1 MIFIFTIF
9 NLVHVGCISQQRI
22 KRSNARTNL
31 ATEYLKEGNST
42 DAITTLE
49 MAVELNRKNAKAHE
63 KLALAYS
70 SKGAYELADK
80 SFRKSLKLEDSP
92 ETHNNY
98 GLMLLYQGQY
108 EEAIQH
114 FEAAVRNLTY
124 RNTALALNNLG
135 YTYFLKGDLKSAEF
149 YLRDAVHRAPN
160 LCQARKNLGDVL
172 KAATKYGES
181 INQFQDLKGSCKEMS
196 QVASLEIANNQIE
209 LEQFSLACMELQD
222 LMVVVTDTKLAQS
235 ASDRLSIACQISTH

>member
-1 MIFIFTIF
+1 MIFQIALLYFIGM
-9 NLVHVGCISQQRI
+9 GCISQQRI
-22 KRSNARTNL
+22 KRSEARTNL
-31 ATEYLKEGNST
+31 ATEYLKEGNAT

-80 SFRKSLKLEDSP
+80 SFRRSLKLEESP

-108 EEAIQH
+108 LGAIEH
-114 FEAAVRNLTY
+114 FEAAVSDLTY

-160 LCQARKNLGDVL
+160 LCLARKNLGEVL

-196 QVASLEIANNQIE
+196 QLASLEIANNQIE

-222 LMVVVTDTKLAQS
+222 LMTVVTDTQLAQL
-235 ASDRLSIACQISTH
+235 ASEKINVACQAPKY

>member
-9 NLVHVGCISQQRI
+9 NFIHVGCISPQRI
-22 KRSNARTNL
+22 KRSEARTNL
-31 ATEYLKEGNST
+31 ATEYLKEGNPT
-42 DAITTLE
+42 DAITTLQ
-49 MAVELNRKNAKAHE
+49 MAVELNRRNAKAHE

-80 SFRKSLKLEDSP
+80 SFRRSLQLENSP

-108 EEAIQH
+108 EDAILH
-114 FEAAVRNLTY
+114 FEEAASDLTY
-124 RNTALALNNLG
+124 RNTALTLNNLG

-160 LCQARKNLGDVL
+160 LCQARKNLGEVL
-172 KAATKYGES
+172 KVATKYGES
-181 INQFQDLKGSCKEMS
+181 INQFQDLKGSCKDMS
-196 QVASLEIANNQIE
+196 QIASLEIAKNQIE
-209 LEQFSLACMELQD
+209 LEQYALACMELQD
-222 LMVVVTDTKLAQS
+222 LMVVVTDSKMAQLAS
-235 ASDRLSIACQISTH
+235 ESLSIACQTSMQ